1 MDKRKTAKKLS
12 VSFKYSN
19 KIKKYVNGDT
29 IDELIDG
36 LELLNDGS
44 FINDFVA
51 IQQLTQE
58 QLERLDKIILSCKE
72 AEEICEYAIYR
83 KEVSNLS
90 EFEDTLISLDAPYQ
104 ICELAKLKGASIEK
118 LQNAVIES
126 KNTDAM
132 VRFYKEI
139 ESADAEKTKKALFEQ
154 KAASDIF
161 FFFWKK
167 IEREKIIIMSE
178 IFEAE
183 NIIIES
189 KNAQTMRFW
198 LEFIRYSTKMEDALI
213 ECNEVLQL
221 YELAKGLK
229 NGNSIS
235 KLEDAVIASGNAE
248 VIYRFAKYIEG
259 SNKKKLRKAIM
270 KTKDQHWIREWKA
283 DFGTKGL
290 LFFQK

>member
-1 MDKRKTAKKLS
+1 MDKKETAKKLS
-12 VSFKYSN
+12 VSFHYSN
-19 KIKKYVNGDT
+19 GIKKCVNGDT

-36 LELLNDGS
+36 LELLNDGR
-44 FINDFVA
+44 FINDFVSK
-51 IQQLTQE
+51 QQLTQE
-58 QLERLDKIILSCKE
+58 QLERLDKIILNCKD
-72 AEEICEYAIYR
+72 AKQICKYAINR
-83 KEVSNLS
+83 QEVSNLS

-126 KNTDAM
+126 KNTSAI

-139 ESADAEKTKKALFEQ
+139 ESADAEKIKKALFEQ

-167 IEREKIIIMSE
+167 IEREKITNMSE

-189 KNAQTMRFW
+189 ENAQTMRFW
-198 LEFIRYSTKMEDALI
+198 LESIRYSTKMEDALI
-213 ECNEVLQL
+213 ECNRVWEL
-221 YELAKGLK
+221 YELAKEMK
-229 NGNSIS
+229 NGNIS
-235 KLEDAVIASGNAE
+235 KLEDAVIASENAE
-248 VIYRFAKYIEG
+248 VIYIFARDVKD

-270 KTKDQHWIREWKA
+270 KTKDKYWIREWKKY
-283 DFGTKGL
+283 FIWYGL
-290 LFFQK
+290 FS